1 MRVFARLFFLASHTW
16 HCDDD
21 EKVMKENNL
30 LVLAG
35 ARGEER
41 KVGRSAQTADQLTL
55 EQDGLWV
62 RSGGGGIYLKVGSR
76 QKPKS

>member
-41 KVGRSAQTADQLTL
+41 KVGRSAQTADQLTP
-55 EQDGLWV
+55 EQGGLWV
-62 RSGGGGIYLKVGSR
+62 RSGGGEIYLKVGSR